1 MKITLIGGG
10 KLGKHLYKVLISI
23 DQVQLITWVLRS
35 REESLTPEGINIVN
49 KIDQDEKCDIYLIA
63 VSDNSIK
70 EVVQLLPKDSFV
82 VHTSGSI
89 SLKEIKRDRAG
100 VFYPIQTFTKGSD
113 VNFSEIFVGL
123 ESKNSKDLMILKKL
137 AKLIGSKSFV
147 LNSSKREQLHLAAVL
162 VNNFTNH
169 LFAEANLI
177 CKKNNLP
184 FDLLLPLIKETVQ
197 KVEKLSPKEAQTGPA
212 SRNDSETISKQI
224 KLITNNR
231 LKKIYK
237 ALTSAIQE
245 YND

>member
-10 KLGKHLYKVLISI
+10 KLGEHLYKVLISVG
-23 DQVQLITWVLRS
+23 QVQLLKWVIRS

-100 VFYPIQTFTKGSD
+100 VFYPIQTFSKSID
-113 VNFSEIFVGL
+113 VNFTEIFIGL
-123 ESKNSKDLMILKKL
+123 ESKNSKDLIILKKL
-137 AKLIGSKSFV
+137 AKLVGSKSFD
-147 LNSSKREQLHLAAVL
+147 LNSSQREQLHLAAVL

-197 KVEKLSPKEAQTGPA
+197 KVEKLSPKNSQTGPA

-224 KLITNNR
+224 KLITNSR

-237 ALTSAIQE
+237 VLTSAIQE
-245 YND
+245 CND

>member
-10 KLGKHLYKVLISI
+10 KLGKHLYKVLISVG
-23 DQVQLITWVLRS
+23 QVQLLKWVLRS

-70 EVVQLLPKDSFV
+70 EVVKLLPKDSFV

-100 VFYPIQTFTKGSD
+100 VFYPIQTFSKGSD
-113 VNFSEIFVGL
+113 VNFTEIFVGL
-123 ESKNSKDLMILKKL
+123 ESKNSKDLMILKNL
-137 AKLIGSKSFV
+137 AKHIGSKFFV

-184 FDLLLPLIKETVQ
+184 FDILLPLIKETVQ

-224 KLITNNR
+224 KLIPNNR

-237 ALTSAIQE
+237 ALTSAIQDC
-245 YND
+245 ND

>member
-10 KLGKHLYKVLISI
+10 KLGKHLYKVLISVG
-23 DQVQLITWVLRS
+23 QVQLLKWVLRS
-35 REESLTPEGINIVN
+35 REKGLTPEGVNIVN

-89 SLKEIKRDRAG
+89 SLKEIKRERVG
-100 VFYPIQTFTKGSD
+100 VFYPIQTFSKGSD
-113 VNFSEIFVGL
+113 INFSKIFVGL
-123 ESKNSKDLMILKKL
+123 ESKNSKDLIILKKL
-137 AKLIGSKSFV
+137 AKLVGSKSFD
-147 LNSSKREQLHLAAVL
+147 LNSSQREQLHLAAVL

-184 FDLLLPLIKETVQ
+184 FYLLLPLIKETVE
-197 KVEKLSPKEAQTGPA
+197 KVDKLSPKDSQTGPA

-237 ALTSAIQE
+237 VLTSAIQE
-245 YND
+245 CND

>member
-23 DQVQLITWVLRS
+23 DQVQLIKWVLRS

-89 SLKEIKRDRAG
+89 SLKEIKQDRAG

-169 LFAEANLI
+169 LFAEASLI

-197 KVEKLSPKEAQTGPA
+197 KVEKLSPKDSQTGPA

-237 ALTSAIQE
+237 VLTSAIQE

>member
-10 KLGKHLYKVLISI
+10 KLGEHLYKVLISVG
-23 DQVQLITWVLRS
+23 QVQLLKWVIRS

-70 EVVQLLPKDSFV
+70 EVIQLLPKDSFV

-137 AKLIGSKSFV
+137 AKHIGSKSFV

-197 KVEKLSPKEAQTGPA
+197 KVEKLSPKNSQTGPA

-224 KLITNNR
+224 KLITNSR

-237 ALTSAIQE
+237 VLTSAIQE
-245 YND
+245 CND

>member
-10 KLGKHLYKVLISI
+10 KLGEHLYKVLISVG
-23 DQVQLITWVLRS
+23 QVQLLKWVIRS

-49 KIDQDEKCDIYLIA
+49 KIEQEEKCDIYLIA

-137 AKLIGSKSFV
+137 AKHIGSKSFV

-197 KVEKLSPKEAQTGPA
+197 KVEKLSPKNSQTGPA

-224 KLITNNR
+224 KLITNSR

-237 ALTSAIQE
+237 VLTSAIQE
-245 YND
+245 CND

>member
-10 KLGKHLYKVLISI
+10 KLGKHLYKVLISVG
-23 DQVQLITWVLRS
+23 QVQLLKWVIRS
-35 REESLTPEGINIVN
+35 REESLTPEGINIAN

-137 AKLIGSKSFV
+137 AKHIGSKSFV

-184 FDLLLPLIKETVQ
+184 FDILLPLIKETVE
-197 KVEKLSPKEAQTGPA
+197 KIDKLSPKDSQTGPA

-237 ALTSAIQE
+237 VLTSAIQE

>member
-10 KLGKHLYKVLISI
+10 KLGKHLYKVLISVG
-23 DQVQLITWVLRS
+23 QVQLLKWVIRS
-35 REESLTPEGINIVN
+35 RERLNPEGINIAN

-113 VNFSEIFVGL
+113 INFSEIFVGL

-137 AKLIGSKSFV
+137 AKLIGSKSFH
-147 LNSSKREQLHLAAVL
+147 LDSSQREQLHLAAVL

-169 LFAEANLI
+169 LFAEADLI
-177 CKKNNLP
+177 CEQNNLP
-184 FDLLLPLIKETVQ
+184 FDLLLPLVKKTI
-197 KVEKLSPKEAQTGPA
+197 EKLNKLNPKDSQTGPA
-212 SRNDSETISKQI
+212 VRNDSKTISKHL
-224 KLITNNR
+224 KLITNKR

-237 ALTSAIQE
+237 VLTLAIQE
-245 YND
+245 KND

>member
-10 KLGKHLYKVLISI
+10 KLGEHLYKVLISV
-23 DQVQLITWVLRS
+23 DQVQLLKWVLRS

-70 EVVQLLPKDSFV
+70 EVVKLLPKDSFV

-89 SLKEIKRDRAG
+89 CLKEIKRDRAG
-100 VFYPIQTFTKGSD
+100 VFYPIQTFSKGSD
-113 VNFSEIFVGL
+113 VNFTEIFVGL
-123 ESKNSKDLMILKKL
+123 ESKNSKDLIILKRL
-137 AKLIGSKSFV
+137 AKLIGSKYFD
-147 LNSSKREQLHLAAVL
+147 LNSSQREQLHLAAVL

-245 YND
+245 CND

>member
-1 MKITLIGGG
+1 MKIILIGGG
-10 KLGKHLYKVLISI
+10 KLGKHLYKVLISVG
-23 DQVQLITWVLRS
+23 QVQLLKWVIRS
-35 REESLTPEGINIVN
+35 REESFTPEGINIAN

-70 EVVQLLPKDSFV
+70 KVVQLLPKDSFV

-100 VFYPIQTFTKGSD
+100 VFYPIQTFSKGSH
-113 VNFSEIFVGL
+113 VNFSEISVGL

-184 FDLLLPLIKETVQ
+184 FDLLLPLIKETVE
-197 KVEKLSPKEAQTGPA
+197 KIDKLSPKDSQTGPA

-237 ALTSAIQE
+237 VLTSAIQE

>member
-10 KLGKHLYKVLISI
+10 RLGKHLYKVLISVG
-23 DQVQLITWVLRS
+23 QVQLLKWVIRS
-35 REESLTPEGINIVN
+35 REESLTPEGINIAN

-184 FDLLLPLIKETVQ
+184 LIYYCHLLKKQ
-197 KVEKLSPKEAQTGPA
+197 
-212 SRNDSETISKQI
+212 SK
-224 KLITNNR
+224 KLIN
-231 LKKIYK
+231 
-237 ALTSAIQE
+237 
-245 YND
+245 

>member
-10 KLGKHLYKVLISI
+10 KLGEHLYKVLISVG
-23 DQVQLITWVLRS
+23 QVQLLKWVIRS

-49 KIDQDEKCDIYLIA
+49 KIDQCEKCDIYLIA

-137 AKLIGSKSFV
+137 AKHIGSKSFV

-184 FDLLLPLIKETVQ
+184 FDILLPLIKETVQ
-197 KVEKLSPKEAQTGPA
+197 KVEKLSPKNSQTGPA

-224 KLITNNR
+224 KLITNSR

-237 ALTSAIQE
+237 VLTSAIQE
-245 YND
+245 CND

>member
-35 REESLTPEGINIVN
+35 REEGLTPEGIHIKN
-49 KIDQDEKCDIYLIA
+49 KISQDEKCDIYLIA

-89 SLKEIKRDRAG
+89 SLNEIKRNRVG
-100 VFYPIQTFTKGSD
+100 VFYPIQTFSKGSD
-113 VNFSEIFVGL
+113 INFTEIFIGV
-123 ESKNSKDLMILKKL
+123 ESKNSKDLIILKKL
-137 AKLIGSKSFV
+137 VKLIGSKSLD
-147 LNSSKREQLHLAAVL
+147 LNSSQREQLHLAAVL

-177 CKKNNLP
+177 CNKNNLP
-184 FDLLLPLIKETVQ
+184 FDLLLPLINETV
-197 KVEKLSPKEAQTGPA
+197 KKIDKLSPKDSQTGPA

-237 ALTSAIQE
+237 VLTSAIQE
-245 YND
+245 CND

>member
-10 KLGKHLYKVLISI
+10 KLGKHLYKVLISVG
-23 DQVQLITWVLRS
+23 QVQLLKWVLRS

-49 KIDQDEKCDIYLIA
+49 KIDQDGKCDIYLIA

-70 EVVQLLPKDSFV
+70 EVVKLLPKDSFV

-100 VFYPIQTFTKGSD
+100 VFYPIQTFSKGSD
-113 VNFSEIFVGL
+113 VNFTEIFVGL
-123 ESKNSKDLMILKKL
+123 ESKNSKDLIILKTL
-137 AKLIGSKSFV
+137 AKLIGSKYFD
-147 LNSSKREQLHLAAVL
+147 LNSSQREQLHLAAVL

-169 LFAEANLI
+169 LFAEANII

-197 KVEKLSPKEAQTGPA
+197 KVEKLSPKKAQTGPA
-212 SRNDSETISKQI
+212 HKTRDQ
-224 KLITNNR
+224 
-231 LKKIYK
+231 YFP
-237 ALTSAIQE
+237 
-245 YND
+245 

>member
-1 MKITLIGGG
+1 
-10 KLGKHLYKVLISI
+10 
-23 DQVQLITWVLRS
+23 
-35 REESLTPEGINIVN
+35 
-49 KIDQDEKCDIYLIA
+49 
-63 VSDNSIK
+63 
-70 EVVQLLPKDSFV
+70 
-82 VHTSGSI
+82 
-89 SLKEIKRDRAG
+89 
-100 VFYPIQTFTKGSD
+100 
-113 VNFSEIFVGL
+113 
-123 ESKNSKDLMILKKL
+123 MILKKL

-184 FDLLLPLIKETVQ
+184 FDLLLPLIKETVE
-197 KVEKLSPKEAQTGPA
+197 KIDKLSPKDSQTGPA

-237 ALTSAIQE
+237 VLTSAIQE

>member
-10 KLGKHLYKVLISI
+10 KLGKHLYKVLISVG
-23 DQVQLITWVLRS
+23 QVQLLKWVLRS

-70 EVVQLLPKDSFV
+70 EVVKLLPKDSFV

-100 VFYPIQTFTKGSD
+100 VFYPIQTFSKGSD
-113 VNFSEIFVGL
+113 VNFTEIFVGL
-123 ESKNSKDLMILKKL
+123 ESKNSKDLIILKRL
-137 AKLIGSKSFV
+137 AKLIGSKYFD
-147 LNSSKREQLHLAAVL
+147 LNSSQREQLHLAAVL

-169 LFAEANLI
+169 LFVEANLI

-197 KVEKLSPKEAQTGPA
+197 KVEKLSPNEAQTGPA

-224 KLITNNR
+224 KLIPNNR

-237 ALTSAIQE
+237 ALTSAIQDC
-245 YND
+245 ND

>member
-10 KLGKHLYKVLISI
+10 KLGKHLYKVLISVG
-23 DQVQLITWVLRS
+23 QVQLLKWVLRS

-70 EVVQLLPKDSFV
+70 KVVQLLPKDSFV

-100 VFYPIQTFTKGSD
+100 VFYPIQTFSNGSD
-113 VNFSEIFVGL
+113 VNFSEISVGL

-184 FDLLLPLIKETVQ
+184 FDILMPLIKETVQ
-197 KVEKLSPKEAQTGPA
+197 KVEKLSPKDSQTGPA

-237 ALTSAIQE
+237 VLTSAIQE
-245 YND
+245 CND

>member
-10 KLGKHLYKVLISI
+10 KLGEHLYKVLISVG
-23 DQVQLITWVLRS
+23 QVQLLKWVIRS

-70 EVVQLLPKDSFV
+70 EVIQLLPKDSFV

-137 AKLIGSKSFV
+137 AKHIGSKSFV

-184 FDLLLPLIKETVQ
+184 FDILLPLIKETVQ
-197 KVEKLSPKEAQTGPA
+197 KVEKLSPKNSQTGPA

-224 KLITNNR
+224 KLITNSR

-237 ALTSAIQE
+237 VLTSAIQE
-245 YND
+245 CND

>member
-10 KLGKHLYKVLISI
+10 KLGKHLYKVLISVG
-23 DQVQLITWVLRS
+23 QVQLLKWVLRS
-35 REESLTPEGINIVN
+35 REKGLTPEGVNIVN

-89 SLKEIKRDRAG
+89 SLKEIKRERVG
-100 VFYPIQTFTKGSD
+100 VFYPIQTFSKGSD
-113 VNFSEIFVGL
+113 INFSKIFVGL
-123 ESKNSKDLMILKKL
+123 ESKNSKDLIILKKL
-137 AKLIGSKSFV
+137 AKLVGSKSFD
-147 LNSSKREQLHLAAVL
+147 LNSSQREQLHLAAVL

-177 CKKNNLP
+177 CNKNNLP
-184 FDLLLPLIKETVQ
+184 FDLLLPLINETV
-197 KVEKLSPKEAQTGPA
+197 KKIDKLSPKDSQTGPA

-231 LKKIYK
+231 LKKVYK
-237 ALTSAIQE
+237 VLTSAIQE
-245 YND
+245 CND

>member
-10 KLGKHLYKVLISI
+10 KLGKHLYKVLISVG
-23 DQVQLITWVLRS
+23 QVQLLKWVLRS
-35 REESLTPEGINIVN
+35 REESLTHEGINVVN

-70 EVVQLLPKDSFV
+70 EVVKLLPKDSFV

-100 VFYPIQTFTKGSD
+100 VFYPIQTFSKGSD
-113 VNFSEIFVGL
+113 VNFTKIFVGL
-123 ESKNSKDLMILKKL
+123 ESKNSKDLIILKRL
-137 AKLIGSKSFV
+137 AKLIGSKYFD
-147 LNSSKREQLHLAAVL
+147 LNSSQREQLHLAAVL

-212 SRNDSETISKQI
+212 SRNDSETLSKQI

-245 YND
+245 CND

>member
-10 KLGKHLYKVLISI
+10 KLGKHLYKVLISVG
-23 DQVQLITWVLRS
+23 QVQLLKWVLRS

-70 EVVQLLPKDSFV
+70 KVVQLLPKDSFV

-137 AKLIGSKSFV
+137 AKHIGSKSFV

-184 FDLLLPLIKETVQ
+184 FDILMPLIKETVQ
-197 KVEKLSPKEAQTGPA
+197 KVEKLSPKDSQTGPA

-237 ALTSAIQE
+237 VLTSAIQE
-245 YND
+245 CND

>member
-1 MKITLIGGG
+1 MGNTI
-10 KLGKHLYKVLISI
+10 
-23 DQVQLITWVLRS
+23 

-100 VFYPIQTFTKGSD
+100 VFYPIQTFSKGSD

-162 VNNFTNH
+162 VNN
-169 LFAEANLI
+169 LLI
-177 CKKNNLP
+177 IYL
-184 FDLLLPLIKETVQ
+184 Q
-197 KVEKLSPKEAQTGPA
+197 KQT
-212 SRNDSETISKQI
+212 
-224 KLITNNR
+224 
-231 LKKIYK
+231 
-237 ALTSAIQE
+237 
-245 YND
+245 

>member
-10 KLGKHLYKVLISI
+10 KLGKHLYKVLISVG
-23 DQVQLITWVLRS
+23 QVQLLKWVLRS

-70 EVVQLLPKDSFV
+70 EVVKLLPKDSFV

-100 VFYPIQTFTKGSD
+100 VFYPIQTFSKGSD
-113 VNFSEIFVGL
+113 VNFTEIFVGL
-123 ESKNSKDLMILKKL
+123 ESKNSKDLIILKRL
-137 AKLIGSKSFV
+137 AKLIGSKYFD
-147 LNSSKREQLHLAAVL
+147 LNSSQREQLHLAAVL

-169 LFAEANLI
+169 LFVEANLI

-197 KVEKLSPKEAQTGPA
+197 KAEKLSPNEAQTGPA

-224 KLITNNR
+224 KLIPNNR

-237 ALTSAIQE
+237 ALTSAIQDC
-245 YND
+245 ND

>member
-10 KLGKHLYKVLISI
+10 KLGKHLYKVLISVG
-23 DQVQLITWVLRS
+23 QVQLLKWVLRS
-35 REESLTPEGINIVN
+35 REKSLTPEGINIVN

-169 LFAEANLI
+169 LFAEANFI

-184 FDLLLPLIKETVQ
+184 FDILLPLIKETVQ
-197 KVEKLSPKEAQTGPA
+197 KVEKLSPKDSQTGPA

-237 ALTSAIQE
+237 VLTSAIQE
-245 YND
+245 CND